1 MIISYYINKSGQ
13 YRQEK
18 LTGEKKMKD
27 IRTYLA
33 EVGYVGSNYD
43 VNNAFTSAYEEVI
56 KLSPE
61 ELDVL
66 EADKHLCH
74 LIPLA
79 RAYAE
84 LTNSRKV

>member
-1 MIISYYINKSGQ
+1 
-13 YRQEK
+13 
-18 LTGEKKMKD
+18 MKD